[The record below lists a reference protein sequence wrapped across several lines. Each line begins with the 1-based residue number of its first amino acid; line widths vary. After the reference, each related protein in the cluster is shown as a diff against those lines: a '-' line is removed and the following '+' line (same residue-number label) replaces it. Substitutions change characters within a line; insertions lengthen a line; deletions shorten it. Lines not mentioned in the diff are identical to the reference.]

1 MAPVVGELC
10 DPDNAPPAG
19 RQVSCDKSALD
30 LVTDSDGGRQMQAPS
45 AVDSTSGMVS
55 VIAKSLRDRR
65 QYKGKSDIVC
75 PGAHFG
81 YENEKELD
89 LVSYF

>member
-30 LVTDSDGGRQMQAPS
+30 LVTDSDGGGLQM
-45 AVDSTSGMVS
+45 
-55 VIAKSLRDRR
+55 
-65 QYKGKSDIVC
+65 
-75 PGAHFG
+75 
-81 YENEKELD
+81 
-89 LVSYF
+89 